1 MLRRLVKLFVVA
13 VAAYLALSFILGVW
27 LMEGALHLG
36 RVPIHGQD
44 VFAQSI
50 AALSAT
56 GLQNSSQTASDG
68 TKLSAWYVRP
78 ERWNGDSVILLHGV
92 GDNREGMT
100 SYALMFL
107 NAGYAVLMP
116 DARGHGESGGNL
128 STYGLLESGDI
139 RDWSGWL
146 AARKPAMER
155 PNPNSCLY
163 LFGESLG
170 AAIALQATAVTP
182 HLCAVA
188 AEDSFASFRE
198 IGYVR
203 VAQGLGASVGFTHVV
218 AWPTVNFAFLYARLR
233 DGLDFN
239 RASPEQ
245 DLAQSRIPALLIAGV
260 EDTNIPAWNSERIA
274 KRAGSA
280 AELWLVP
287 GAGHTLAARIAPVA
301 FRERVLGWFS
311 SHTHVIH

>member
-1 MLRRLVKLFVVA
+1 MLRRLAKILA
-13 VAAYLALSFILGVW
+13 VAAAVYLTFSLFLGIF
-27 LMEGALHLG
+27 LMEGALHLK
-36 RVPIHGQD
+36 RVPVHD
-44 VFAQSI
+44 EHSFAQSV
-50 AALSAT
+50 AALSAS
-56 GLQNSSQTASDG
+56 GVENARQTADDG
-68 TKLSAWYVRP
+68 TALSAWYVQP
-78 ERWNGDSVILLHGV
+78 TQWSGNSVILLHGV
-92 GDNREGMT
+92 GDNREGVT

-107 NAGYAVLMP
+107 GAGYAVLLP
-116 DARGHGESGGNL
+116 DARGHGESGGDL

-146 AARKPAMER
+146 AGRKPARER
-155 PNPNSCLY
+155 ADPNSCLY
-163 LFGESLG
+163 LFGESMG

-203 VAQGLGASVGFTHVV
+203 VAQGLGASIGFSHVF

-239 RASPEQ
+239 RVSPELA
-245 DLAQSRIPALLIAGV
+245 LAQSRVPALLIAGV
-260 EDTNIPAWNSERIA
+260 DDTNIPAWNSQRIA

-287 GAGHTLAARIAPVA
+287 GAGHTLAARVAPLV
-301 FRERVLGWFS
+301 FRDRVLGWFRN
-311 SHTHVIH
+311 HKQVIR